1 MKGNPWGYPG
11 DHGNGILMGYGHFC
25 NYFIY
30 IHYVY
35 IYMIIPAHIY
45 IYDYRN
51 IYIHVCVCVGIL
63 CSWLF
68 CGSFVFALAA
78 THCLILTSI
87 GQDERMIG

>member
-45 IYDYRN
+45 IYMIIEIN
-51 IYIHVCVCVGIL
+51 IYIYMCVLASSVV
-63 CSWLF
+63 
-68 CGSFVFALAA
+68 GSFVDHLFLP
-78 THCLILTSI
+78 
-87 GQDERMIG
+87 